1 MKTIVFDIGE
11 TLVRDDRLWASWA
24 DWLGVPPHTVSALV
38 GAAVAQGR
46 DATDALRVLRPGMDV
61 GEAYQAR
68 AAAGRGEHLDETDLY
83 PDVRP
88 ALAELRALGLRVVV
102 AGDRTARAGELLRAL
117 DLPAD
122 LVVTSEEWGV
132 AKPGR
137 EFFARVLEVSGA
149 SPGATLY
156 VGDHPADDLFPAK
169 SCGLRAAHIRRGP
182 YGHWWADHPDV
193 LETADWRVSALTEL
207 PALLGGTKTKRRMA
221 LAAPPERADVPE
233 QTAPAAP
240 PREETEASRDKT
252 EASREETEASRE
264 ETAPSQQGTAP
275 QEQSAPSQ
283 EETPPQDD
291 TAPSEQARA

>member
-1 MKTIVFDIGE
+1 METIVFDIGE

-38 GAAVAQGR
+38 GASVVQGR
-46 DATDALRVLRPGMDV
+46 DGTDALRVLRPGMDV
-61 GEAYQAR
+61 TEAYHAR

-102 AGDRTARAGELLRAL
+102 AGDRSARAGELLRKL

-122 LVVTSEEWGV
+122 LVVTAQEWGV

-149 SPGATLY
+149 APEATLY

-169 SCGLRAAHIRRGP
+169 SSGLRTAHIRRGP

-193 LETADWRVSALTEL
+193 LETADWRVDALTEL
-207 PALLGGTKTKRRMA
+207 PALLAGTGTRRRR
-221 LAAPPERADVPE
+221 APVTATPAD
-233 QTAPAAP
+233 TATAPDPATPTDTATDPDPAAP
-240 PREETEASRDKT
+240 TATAAVPPAEVRD
-252 EASREETEASRE
+252 
-264 ETAPSQQGTAP
+264 
-275 QEQSAPSQ
+275 
-283 EETPPQDD
+283 
-291 TAPSEQARA
+291 